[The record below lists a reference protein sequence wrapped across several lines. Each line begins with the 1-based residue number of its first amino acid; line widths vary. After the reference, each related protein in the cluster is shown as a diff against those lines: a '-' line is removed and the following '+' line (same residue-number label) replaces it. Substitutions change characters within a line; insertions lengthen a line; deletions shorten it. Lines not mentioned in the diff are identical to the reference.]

1 MTSNGFTLGQPTR
14 LRRAT
19 FVPSPADVAARR
31 LYVGVSAAAVVVSAA
46 TLGAVVPLFF

>member
-1 MTSNGFTLGQPTR
+1 MTSTAFPSAHATR

-31 LYVGVSAAAVVVSAA
+31 LYIGVSAAAALVSTVAI
-46 TLGAVVPLFF
+46 AVVTPLVF